1 MRDDEPGEGAERTVE
16 ERLSAVEETLAG
28 LLAAQGRHGQEQPG
42 DATAQEQHGGVTAP
56 SSQAAVP
63 ADLFWALEGLRE
75 RAPAPGAVMIVG
87 DVTLPDGRTAG
98 WQLGAATEDLL
109 DDAWEPLAD
118 VFAALGHPVRLR
130 LLREVLRGHGT
141 ARELAELEGMGTTG
155 QVYHHLR
162 QLVTSGWL
170 RVRDG
175 GHHEVPAER
184 VVPLLTTIT
193 GGRR

>member
-1 MRDDEPGEGAERTVE
+1 MADEEPSEGGDGRTLE
-16 ERLSAVEETLAG
+16 ERLSAVEEALAG
-28 LLAAQGRHGQEQPG
+28 LLSGRRGRVSVAESADEG
-42 DATAQEQHGGVTAP
+42 
-56 SSQAAVP
+56 AVP

-75 RAPAPGAVMIVG
+75 REPAPGAVMIVG
-87 DVTLPDGRTAG
+87 DVSLPDGRTAG
-98 WQLGAATEDLL
+98 WQLGAGTDDLL
-109 DDAWEPLAD
+109 DDEWESLAD

-130 LLREVLRGHGT
+130 LLREVLRGRGT

-162 QLVTSGWL
+162 QLVATGWL

-184 VVPLLTTIT
+184 VVPLLTTIV

>member
-1 MRDDEPGEGAERTVE
+1 MAEEEGWDSGGGPTVE
-16 ERLSAVEETLAG
+16 ERLSAVEEALAG
-28 LLAAQGRHGQEQPG
+28 LLAAQKRRGRVNVPEPG
-42 DATAQEQHGGVTAP
+42 AEG
-56 SSQAAVP
+56 AVP

-75 RAPAPGAVMIVG
+75 REPAPGAVMIVG

-98 WQLGAATEDLL
+98 WQLGAGTDDLL
-109 DDAWEPLAD
+109 ADEWEALAD

-130 LLREVLRGHGT
+130 LLREVLRGRGT

-162 QLVTSGWL
+162 QLVTAGWL

-184 VVPLLTTIT
+184 VVPLLTAIV